1 MATYRMILAVVF
13 SSFLALATVSCDGD
27 KPPEKTGEKKV
38 EQPTQQPTQ
47 QPGGTQQP
55 GVTQEPGQTT
65 GEKPAEPG
73 APKSQ

>member
-13 SSFLALATVSCDGD
+13 SSFLALSTVSCDGD
-27 KPPEKTGEKKV
+27 KPPEKTGEKKI
-38 EQPTQQPTQ
+38 EQPTQ